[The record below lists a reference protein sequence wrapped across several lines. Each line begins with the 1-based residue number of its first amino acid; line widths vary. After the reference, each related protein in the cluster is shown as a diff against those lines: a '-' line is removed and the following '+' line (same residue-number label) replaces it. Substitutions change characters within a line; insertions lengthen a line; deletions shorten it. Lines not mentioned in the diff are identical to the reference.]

1 MPPAFNP
8 DTHQDTIVALATP
21 AGTGA
26 IAVIRLSGPEA
37 IRIVNKTF
45 KGKNLEE
52 QPGHTLHFGEIRDGE
67 DLIDEVLVSLFIA
80 PRSYTKE
87 NAAEVSCHAS
97 PYIIDRL
104 IRLFIRYGA
113 RAAKPGEFTQRA
125 FLNGQM
131 DLSQAEAVADLIASG
146 SSASH
151 RIALQQM
158 RGGVSGK
165 LRQLR
170 EQLIQFASLIEL
182 ELDFSE
188 EDVEFA
194 NRDQLKGLVLRIRTE
209 LTRMISSFEL
219 GNAIKSGLPVVI
231 SGKPNAGK
239 STLLNALLNEE
250 RAIVS
255 EIPGTTRD
263 IIEDE
268 LVIGGIRFRFIDTA
282 GIRETTDKIEAIG
295 VERAYGK
302 IRQSAIVLYLFDPRE
317 IGPGQLQEILDE
329 IRSHMAKPENL
340 LAVANKIDLLE
351 AESIRADYPAEGLLL
366 ISAREQQNLDQLTS
380 ALLEKAQAGRLGSDE
395 TIISNIRH
403 IEALS
408 RTDEALANTLAMLE
422 QPVSGEL
429 LAFEIKQALHYLGE
443 ITGSITNEDLLDSI
457 FSKFCIGK

>member
-1 MPPAFNP
+1 MQQDFQN
-8 DTHQDTIVALATP
+8 DTIVALATP

-26 IAVIRLSGPEA
+26 IAVIRLSGPDS
-37 IRIVNKTF
+37 IRIVNKVF
-45 KGKNLEE
+45 HGKNLEE
-52 QPGHTLHFGEIRDGE
+52 QPSHTLHLGTINDGE
-67 DLIDEVLVSLFIA
+67 TLIDEVLVSLFIA

-87 NAAEVSCHAS
+87 HSAEVSCHAS

-104 IRLFIRYGA
+104 IRLFIREGA

-125 FLNGQM
+125 FLNGQL
-131 DLSQAEAVADLIASG
+131 DLSQAEAVADLIASTSG
-146 SSASH
+146 ASH
-151 RIALQQM
+151 RVALQQL
-158 RGGVSGK
+158 RGGISGK
-165 LRQLR
+165 LQQLR

-194 NRDQLKGLVLRIRTE
+194 NREQLSSLVHQIRLE
-209 LTRMISSFEL
+209 LGRMISSFEL

-255 EIPGTTRD
+255 DIPGTTRD

-302 IRQSAIVLYLFDPRE
+302 IKQSAIVLYLFDPRE
-317 IGPGQLQEILDE
+317 VSPVELGGILDE
-329 IRSHMAKPENL
+329 IRTHMAKPENL

-351 AESIRADYPAEGLLL
+351 SEKVRSDYSFAENLLL
-366 ISAREQQNLDQLTS
+366 ISAREQQNITILTD
-380 ALLEKAQAGRLGSDE
+380 ALLEKAQAARLDSDE

-403 IEALS
+403 IEALT
-408 RTDEALANTLAMLE
+408 RTDEALANALE
-422 QPVSGEL
+422 MMEQLVSGEL
-429 LAFEIKQALHYLGE
+429 LAFEIRQALHYLGE
-443 ITGSITNEDLLDSI
+443 ITGSISNEDLLDSI

>member
-1 MPPAFNP
+1 MQQDFKN
-8 DTHQDTIVALATP
+8 DTIVALATP

-26 IAVIRLSGPEA
+26 IAVIRLSGPDS
-37 IRIVNKTF
+37 IRIVNKVF
-45 KGKNLEE
+45 RGKDLEA
-52 QPGHTLHFGEIRDGE
+52 QPSHTLHFGTINDGE
-67 DLIDEVLVSLFIA
+67 TLIDEVLVSLFIA

-87 NAAEVSCHAS
+87 HSAEVSCHAS

-104 IRLFIRYGA
+104 IRLFIREGA

-125 FLNGQM
+125 FLNGQL
-131 DLSQAEAVADLIASG
+131 DLSQAEAVADLIASTSG
-146 SSASH
+146 ASH
-151 RIALQQM
+151 RVALQQL
-158 RGGVSGK
+158 RGGISGK
-165 LRQLR
+165 LQQLR

-194 NRDQLKGLVLRIRTE
+194 NREQLRNLVHQIR
-209 LTRMISSFEL
+209 LKLARMISSFEL
-219 GNAIKSGLPVVI
+219 GNAIKTGLPVVI

-255 EIPGTTRD
+255 DIPGTTRD

-282 GIRETTDKIEAIG
+282 GLRETTDKIEAIG

-302 IRQSAIVLYLFDPRE
+302 IKQSAIVLYLFDPLE
-317 IGPGQLQEILDE
+317 VSPAELGGILDE
-329 IRSHMAKPENL
+329 IRAHMAKPENL

-351 AESIRADYPAEGLLL
+351 VEKVRADYSLAENLLL
-366 ISAREQQNLDQLTS
+366 ISAREQQNIAVLTD
-380 ALLEKAQAGRLGSDE
+380 ALLEKAQAGRLDSDE

-403 IEALS
+403 IEALT
-408 RTDEALANTLAMLE
+408 RTDEALANALE
-422 QPVSGEL
+422 MMGQPVSGEL
-429 LAFEIKQALHYLGE
+429 LAFEIRQALHYLGE
-443 ITGSITNEDLLDSI
+443 ITGAISNEDLLESI